1 MQQCVI
7 PIKFFQP
14 ITATDWSL
22 QYPAF
27 NNHILP
33 KTMGMQL
40 PPERGTIREAKWR
53 GKERG
58 TAFLSGQCASMC
70 PEGAAPYYTSSS
82 QFLDPH
88 SVFYLYAKR

>member
-1 MQQCVI
+1 MQCVI

-14 ITATDWSL
+14 ITPTDWSL

-40 PPERGTIREAKWR
+40 TPESTIRGNTTA
-53 GKERG
+53 
-58 TAFLSGQCASMC
+58 AFLSGQCASMC